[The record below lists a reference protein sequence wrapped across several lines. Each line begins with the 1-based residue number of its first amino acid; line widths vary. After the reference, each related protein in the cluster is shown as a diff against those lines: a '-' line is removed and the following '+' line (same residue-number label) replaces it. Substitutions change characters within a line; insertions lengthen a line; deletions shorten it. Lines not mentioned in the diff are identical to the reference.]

1 MQNFHFNLNSLE
13 NLSTPIQQ
21 IMDLN
26 QKTLRKFSFMEPG
39 ELTQFNDPKMLL
51 EKNIQI
57 FIDNGHAS
65 LDYMHQLFHI
75 MEHSW
80 INLSND
86 TREKTKDMMKQTQ
99 SIAKSVI
106 NKASHTKTS
115 TSLTKHASSSS
126 RKKTSSSSADKLKH
140 NSSKDES
147 PKTN

>member
-1 MQNFHFNLNSLE
+1 MQNSNFNLNPLE
-13 NLSTPIQQ
+13 KFSVPIQQ
-21 IMDLN
+21 IMELN

-39 ELTQFNDPKMLL
+39 ELTQLHDPKTLL
-51 EKNIQI
+51 EKNLQI

-86 TREKTKDMMKQTQ
+86 TRDKTKDMMQQTQ
-99 SIAKSVI
+99 STTKSLL
-106 NKASHTKTS
+106 NKASRTVTS
-115 TSLTKHASSSS
+115 TAPTKHSSSS
-126 RKKTSSSSADKLKH
+126 RKKSSISRVSQSKH

>member
-1 MQNFHFNLNSLE
+1 MQNFDYNLNPLVK
-13 NLSTPIQQ
+13 LSNPIQK
-21 IMDLN
+21 IMELN

-39 ELTQFNDPKMLL
+39 ELTQDPKALL

-86 TREKTKDMMKQTQ
+86 TREETKDMMKRTQ
-99 SIAKSVI
+99 STAKSVI
-106 NKASHTKTS
+106 NKASHTKAS
-115 TSLTKHASSSS
+115 ASPTKHASSSS
-126 RKKTSSSSADKLKH
+126 RKKTSSSSAGESKH

-147 PKTN
+147 LKS